1 MDRTLVA
8 THEEILPWERKREE
22 RPARNPIDEDLHL
35 DEPVV
40 YGPDGSGEA
49 ADRGRQPFGGAD

>member
-1 MDRTLVA
+1 MDPTQKTPREDADAL
-8 THEEILPWERKREE
+8 ERDKTR
-22 RPARNPIDEDLHL
+22 RPARNPIDIDMHQ

-49 ADRGRQPFGGAD
+49 VDRSRQPYGGAD